1 MFMFLLR
8 KKEIQK
14 KEIPPEPKVSLNMA
28 AQSKLLTI
36 KIITTLCILRRLG
49 LLRPTMRWRISL
61 SVLHMLFLSLLL
73 VLPVEEFF
81 HIFYDL
87 QK

>member
-1 MFMFLLR
+1 
-8 KKEIQK
+8 
-14 KEIPPEPKVSLNMA
+14 MA

-49 LLRPTMRWRISL
+49 LLCPTLRWRIPSL
-61 SVLHMLFLSLLL
+61 LSGVLFLSFLLFL
-73 VLPVEEFF
+73 FVEEFF
-81 HIFYDL
+81 QIFYDI